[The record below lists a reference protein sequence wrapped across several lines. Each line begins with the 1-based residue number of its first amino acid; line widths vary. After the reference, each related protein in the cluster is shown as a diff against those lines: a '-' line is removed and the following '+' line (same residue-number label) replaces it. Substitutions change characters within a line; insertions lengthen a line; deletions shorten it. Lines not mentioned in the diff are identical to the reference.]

1 VSAEAPAALSSITNE
16 IEQAAV
22 THGPTVMT
30 GLGIVL
36 GGWVAARIV
45 RAVLKRTV
53 GALGIDGAVAG
64 TRLGSLV
71 SAFGKDYGASQLVGQ
86 LAYWIV
92 LLLSFDAAAGVLGLV
107 SVQHALGAALAY
119 LPKVLAALAVAAAGS
134 YVAGGAK
141 RAVGNVLRELRHP
154 AASLA
159 ETAVEAGLLL
169 LVGLVTLDMLGVNL
183 GFITA
188 NLTLLLG
195 AALVVLVFLSCFAM
209 RMPAEELIAN
219 YYLRRMLSVGD
230 HVQFKAL
237 QGTVLEFVPLGLIL
251 RDATG
256 DEHFVP
262 ARELVTGL
270 RRRQGLKPD

>member
-1 VSAEAPAALSSITNE
+1 VSAGAPAVFTSLTGK

-22 THGPTVMT
+22 THGPTVLS

-36 GGWVAARIV
+36 GGYVAALIA
-45 RAVLKRTV
+45 RAGLRRTLR
-53 GALGIDGAVAG
+53 ALRIDGALAG
-64 TRLGSLV
+64 TRLGSLI
-71 SAFGKDYGASQLVGQ
+71 SAFGKDYGASALAGQ

-92 LLLSFDAAAGVLGLV
+92 LLLSFDAAAGALGLL

-119 LPKVLAALAVAAAGS
+119 LPKVLAALAVAAVGA

-154 AASLA
+154 AAGLA
-159 ETAVEAGLLL
+159 ETATEAGLLL
-169 LVGLVTLDMLGVNL
+169 LVALVTLDMLGVNL

-195 AALVVLVFLSCFAM
+195 ATLVVLVFLSCFAL
-209 RMPAEELIAN
+209 RKPAEELIAN

-230 HVQFKAL
+230 HVQLKAL
-237 QGTVLEFVPLGLIL
+237 QGTILEFVPLGLIL

-262 ARELVTGL
+262 ARELVSGL